1 MTENPAPKRAH
12 KSAELGAKSMLL
24 GLLGSAVA
32 YFGLWIESDVTGLI
46 GWSAV
51 GLAMLGGIIS
61 LFWYIG
67 ARTRA
72 MLQSGRPPRRGHEK

>member
-1 MTENPAPKRAH
+1 MTEKPTPQQAH

-51 GLAMLGGIIS
+51 GIALLGGVTS

-67 ARTRA
+67 AKVRDKVKSKHS
-72 MLQSGRPPRRGHEK
+72 QPK

>member
-1 MTENPAPKRAH
+1 MSDRTRPT
-12 KSAELGAKSMLL
+12 ELGLGVRRLL

-51 GLAMLGGIIS
+51 GIALLGGVTS

-67 ARTRA
+67 AKVRDKVKSKHS
-72 MLQSGRPPRRGHEK
+72 QPK